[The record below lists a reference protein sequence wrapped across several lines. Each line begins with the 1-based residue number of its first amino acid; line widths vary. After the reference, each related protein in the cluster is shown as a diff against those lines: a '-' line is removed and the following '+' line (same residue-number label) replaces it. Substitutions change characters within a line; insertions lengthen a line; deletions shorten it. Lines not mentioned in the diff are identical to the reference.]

1 MALEKQFRL
10 KKEARQKLLAQA
22 KKLLSRRTEIL
33 FAYAFGSF
41 LSSSPPQDLDIGV
54 YVTEN
59 ALGREQAIDYELSLA
74 VEMEKALHLPVD
86 VKVLNYIPVPL
97 GYMVS
102 KGRLLFSRAEETRF
116 SWLEMTW
123 DRYFDMQ
130 YFLRNSLNDL
140 LFPGE

>member
-41 LSSSPPQDLDIGV
+41 LSSFPPRDLDIGV

-59 ALGREQAIDYELSLA
+59 ALGREQVIDYELSLA

-86 VKVLNYIPVPL
+86 VKVLNYVPVPL

-102 KGRLLFSRAEETRF
+102 KGRLLFSHTEETRF

-130 YFLRNSLNDL
+130 YFLRSSLNDL

>member
-1 MALEKQFRL
+1 
-10 KKEARQKLLAQA
+10 
-22 KKLLSRRTEIL
+22 
-33 FAYAFGSF
+33 
-41 LSSSPPQDLDIGV
+41 V
-54 YVTEN
+54 YIKPSGTPLQV
-59 ALGREQAIDYELSLA
+59 
-74 VEMEKALHLPVD
+74 EKALHLPVD

-102 KGRLLFSRAEETRF
+102 KGRLLFSRAEEARF

-130 YFLRNSLNDL
+130 YFLRSSLNDL